1 MMIYADRLRFWID
14 FVKVIKKVESTI
26 LSINKKVLWVKRG
39 LKSLGEILFMIK
51 ISFFEISTAFLKSRL
66 K

>member
-26 LSINKKVLWVKRG
+26 LSLNKWVMWVKWG

-51 ISFFEISTAFLKSRL
+51 VKLF
-66 K
+66 

>member
-26 LSINKKVLWVKRG
+26 LSLNKWVMWVKVGFEVFGRDFVHDQ
-39 LKSLGEILFMIK
+39 GEAFLRYN
-51 ISFFEISTAFLKSRL
+51 AFLKSRL